1 MRFFYECEDARAK
14 QRLASTI
21 FLFLLAVNGILLA
34 ASLAGSNVMAR
45 WLFDSTSHIRA
56 LQLTLLNTFAIGFT
70 FFPFHVLRM
79 EKRSVAFSALTLAR
93 SVATVVLRLVLI
105 IRFGYGVLGVILADV
120 IVTAALLVVLARWFA
135 PLFAPVFSASVLRDA
150 LRFGLPRVPH
160 AFAQQ
165 VMAVGD
171 RFILKRFRP
180 VSDVGIYTMGVSFG
194 LTQKLFLSA
203 FEYAWAPFYYA
214 NSREPDAPQIFSRV
228 TTLGL
233 AVLTLITA
241 GLSATGGDL
250 LEAIAGPEYEQA
262 ADVVTWTAVGVLFQ
276 GAYLLTSIG
285 LNITKHTEYY
295 PASTIVAAAANVG
308 LNFAL
313 VPRFGMMGA
322 AWANAAAYAL
332 QAGLAYRFSQ
342 RFFPVQYETA
352 RIMRVAAAGLLAC
365 LVARALPEMAPAMG
379 VLVRGSTVVVLYA
392 GTLWAAGFL
401 RGDELAQLRAVRR
414 RRPAPQST
422 VAPPETTELA
432 GEIVA
437 AELPDHALLGSVG
450 DAAVPTKRGGGG

>member
-1 MRFFYECEDARAK
+1 MRFFYECEDAEAK

-21 FLFLLAVNGILLA
+21 FFFLLAVNGILLA
-34 ASLAGSNVMAR
+34 ASLAGSDVMAR
-45 WLFDSTSHIRA
+45 WLFDGTSHIRA

-70 FFPFHVLRM
+70 FFPFHLLRM
-79 EKRSVAFSALTLAR
+79 DKRSVAFSALTLAR

-105 IRFGYGVLGVILADV
+105 IGFGYGVLGVILADV
-120 IVTAALLVVLARWFA
+120 IVTAALLVVLVRWFA
-135 PLFAPVFSASVLRDA
+135 PLFAPVFSMSVLRETV
-150 LRFGLPRVPH
+150 RFGLPRVPH

-214 NSREPDAPQIFSRV
+214 NSREPDAPLIFSRV

-250 LEAIAGPEYEQA
+250 LEAIVGPEYEQA

-342 RFFPVQYETA
+342 RFFPVQYETS
-352 RIMRVAAAGLLAC
+352 RIARVAAAGLLAC
-365 LVARALPEMAPAMG
+365 LAARALPDMPPVTG
-379 VLVRGSTVVVLYA
+379 VLVRGSTVVGLFA
-392 GTLWAAGFL
+392 GMLWATGVL
-401 RGDELAQLRAVRR
+401 RGGELDQLRAIRR
-414 RRPAPQST
+414 PRPAPSAS

-437 AELPDHALLGSVG
+437 AELPDQALLGSVREPP
-450 DAAVPTKRGGGG
+450 AAGKVRGGG